1 MRLQIFSTLLLISL
15 LFIQSVAAAGKR
27 ITITGY
33 VLDSACLYV
42 KDLKKPVSETCAL
55 QCAAGGSPL
64 VILGTDDKVYLPIDG
79 KMPVTGQNARL
90 VPFGGKM
97 VKITGDVY
105 TRGGS
110 NAVVIQTI
118 SEVKATAK

>member
-1 MRLQIFSTLLLISL
+1 MRLQIFSALVLAASFL
-15 LFIQSVAAAGKR
+15 AAPAGAAGKR
-27 ITITGY
+27 STITGY
-33 VLDSACLYV
+33 VLDSACLFV
-42 KDLKKPVSETCAL
+42 KDLKKPISSTCAL

-79 KMPVTGQNARL
+79 KMPAVGQNGRL
-90 VPFGGKM
+90 AMFGGKV

-105 TRGGS
+105 SRGGS
-110 NAVVIQTI
+110 NAIVIETI